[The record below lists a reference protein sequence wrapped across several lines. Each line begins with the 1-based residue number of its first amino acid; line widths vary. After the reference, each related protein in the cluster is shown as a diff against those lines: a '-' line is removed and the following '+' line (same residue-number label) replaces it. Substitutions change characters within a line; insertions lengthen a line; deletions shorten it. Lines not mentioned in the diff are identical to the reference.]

1 MANMAKMQ
9 SAGILLF
16 RVRDERLQML
26 LAHPGGPF
34 WSGKD
39 EGAWSI
45 PKGMFDNDE
54 APLEA
59 AKRELFEETGI
70 RAEGEFIDLGS
81 IRLPSRK
88 IVHIWAMR
96 SEWDAIEITSNN
108 FCMEWPKGSG
118 IRREYPEIDRVEWF
132 DVESARKKIAKG
144 QAGFID
150 RLAKIAE
157 PGSRLISEPS

>member
-1 MANMAKMQ
+1 MTSMQ

-34 WSGKD
+34 WSDKD

-54 APLEA
+54 TPLEA

-70 RAEGEFIDLGS
+70 KANGEFIDLGS

-88 IVHIWAMR
+88 IVFIWAIR
-96 SEWDAIEITSNN
+96 SDWDAKKIISNK
-108 FCMEWPKGSG
+108 FSLEWPKGSG
-118 IRREYPEIDRVEWF
+118 ILREFPEVDRAEWF
-132 DVESARKKIAKG
+132 DVKTARKKIQKG
-144 QAGFID
+144 QAEFID
-150 RLAKIAE
+150 RLIKIAE
-157 PGSRLISEPS
+157 IDEPVGRLSSEPS

>member
-1 MANMAKMQ
+1 MARMQ

-16 RVRDERLQML
+16 RVKDERLQML

-34 WSGKD
+34 WAGKD

-54 APLEA
+54 EPLQA

-70 RAEGEFIDLGS
+70 IAEGEFIDLGS

-88 IVHIWAMR
+88 IVHIWAIK
-96 SEWDAIEITSNN
+96 SDWNATKITSNN
-108 FCMEWPKGSG
+108 FCLEWPKGSG
-118 IRREYPEIDRVEWF
+118 IQREYPEIDRVEWF
-132 DVESARKKIAKG
+132 DVEAARKKIVKG

-157 PGSRLISEPS
+157 PGSGLISEPS

>member
-1 MANMAKMQ
+1 MARMQ

-16 RVRDERLQML
+16 RVKDERLQVL

-54 APLEA
+54 EPLQA

-70 RAEGEFIDLGS
+70 IAEGEFIDLGS

-96 SEWDAIEITSNN
+96 SDWDAIVGQITSNN
-108 FCMEWPKGSG
+108 FSLEWPKGSG

-132 DVESARKKIAKG
+132 DVEAAKKKIVKG

-150 RLAKIAE
+150 RLVKIAN
-157 PGSRLISEPS
+157 PGSGLISEPS

>member
-1 MANMAKMQ
+1 MARMQ

-16 RVRDERLQML
+16 RVKDERLQML

-34 WSGKD
+34 WAGKD

-45 PKGMFDNDE
+45 PKGMIDDEE
-54 APLEA
+54 APLQA

-70 RAEGEFIDLGS
+70 IAEGEFIDLGS

-96 SEWDAIEITSNN
+96 SDWNAIEITSNN
-108 FCMEWPKGSG
+108 FCLEWPRGSG
-118 IRREYPEIDRVEWF
+118 IQREFPEIDRVEWF
-132 DVESARKKIAKG
+132 DVEAARKKIVKG

-150 RLAKIAE
+150 RLVKIAE
-157 PGSRLISEPS
+157 TGSGLISEPS